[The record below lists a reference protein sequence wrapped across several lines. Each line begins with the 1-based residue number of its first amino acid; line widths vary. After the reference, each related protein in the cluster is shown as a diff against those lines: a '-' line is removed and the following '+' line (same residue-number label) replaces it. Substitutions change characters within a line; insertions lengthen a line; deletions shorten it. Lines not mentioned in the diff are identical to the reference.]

1 MSGSTLP
8 LELVGVDVRVGPHL
22 LLDSIDA
29 VLERGAKSV
38 ILGPNG
44 AGKTLLL
51 RVCHGLLAPTRG
63 QVRFGGGSDP
73 DRARARQ
80 AMLFQRPALLRRSA
94 LANVRWALALR
105 GAPRSE
111 RTARAREALEAAGLL
126 RLAERG
132 ARVLSGGEQ
141 QRLALARI
149 WALAPEVA
157 FLDEPTAS
165 LDPAAARAVEALV
178 EKLHAGGTK
187 VVLTTQDLA
196 QARRLADEVLFLQ
209 RGRLL
214 EQTPAERFFAEPR
227 SDEARR
233 FLRGELAG

>member
-1 MSGSTLP
+1 MSGSILP
-8 LELVGVDVRVGPHL
+8 LELAGVEVRAGPHL
-22 LLDSIDA
+22 LLDSVSA
-29 VLERGAKSV
+29 VLERGRKSV

-63 QVRFGGGSDP
+63 SVRFAGAASP
-73 DRARARQ
+73 DRARTRQ
-80 AMLFQRPALLRRSA
+80 AMLFQQPALLRRSA
-94 LANVRWALALR
+94 LGNVRWALALR
-105 GAPRSE
+105 GVPRSE
-111 RTARAREALEAAGLL
+111 RTTRAHEALEAAGLL
-126 RLAERG
+126 ALADRG

-149 WALAPEVA
+149 WALAPELV

-165 LDPAAARAVEALV
+165 LDPAATRAVEALV

-187 VVLTTQDLA
+187 IVLATQDLG
-196 QARRLADEVLFLQ
+196 QARRLADEVLFLH
-209 RGRLL
+209 RGRLV

-233 FLRGELAG
+233 FLRGELVE